1 VTYQAAEARQQILEV
16 LGGTADH
23 LSVALSQLGAA
34 YELLDERAA
43 EQLEDALFGPVKR
56 AYGRTRRAHET
67 FAQRHELPARAFEP
81 AAPAAPA
88 HGAQGLMESAAE
100 LVGASDSELA
110 ELQDS
115 MLPVEVGDE
124 PLRADI
130 EGVRQQLAD
139 YRAHTRALVR
149 TLGR

>member
-1 VTYQAAEARQQILEV
+1 MTYATAEARQQILEA
-16 LGGTADH
+16 LGETADR
-23 LSVALSQLGAA
+23 LSVVLSQLGAA
-34 YELLDERAA
+34 YELLDEQTA
-43 EQLEDALFGPVKR
+43 EKLEHDLFAPVR
-56 AYGRTRRAHET
+56 LAYGRTRRAHQA

-88 HGAQGLMESAAE
+88 HGARGLIESAAE
-100 LVGASDSELA
+100 LVGASDGELA

-115 MLPVEVGDE
+115 MLPVEVGDA

-130 EGVRQQLAD
+130 EQVRRQLAD
-139 YRAHTRALVR
+139 YGAHTRALVR